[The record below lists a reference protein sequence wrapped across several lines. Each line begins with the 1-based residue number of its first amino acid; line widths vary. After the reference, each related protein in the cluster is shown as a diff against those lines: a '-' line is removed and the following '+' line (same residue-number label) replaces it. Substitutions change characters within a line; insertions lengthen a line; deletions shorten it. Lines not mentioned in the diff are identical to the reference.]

1 MHVINKIIEF
11 MLRQPEYKSHL
22 ISDHP
27 FSDVLKQI
35 KLPLMDHDK
44 CEGTFINRT
53 RLGDPDQPKFKL
65 HKSFIC
71 AGGKHGED
79 TCRGDGGGPLM
90 CPTTRT
96 PNTNDDYVQVS

>member
-1 MHVINKIIEF
+1 
-11 MLRQPEYKSHL
+11 MLRQQKYKSHL
-22 ISDHP
+22 FSDHP

-96 PNTNDDYVQVS
+96 PNTNDDYVQVG

>member
-1 MHVINKIIEF
+1 
-11 MLRQPEYKSHL
+11 
-22 ISDHP
+22 
-27 FSDVLKQI
+27 
-35 KLPLMDHDK
+35 MDNDK
-44 CEGTFINRT
+44 CEATFINRT

-71 AGGKHGED
+71 GGGKHGED

-96 PNTNDDYVQVS
+96 PKTNDDYVQVKH